1 MKKNNK
7 DFNYT
12 NRPFLIAEI
21 GINHNGSVK
30 MAKQLID
37 LAKDNNFDCVKF
49 QKRNPDICVPDSE
62 KNKIRNTPW
71 GDITYLHYKKK
82 IELSPSQIKELIKY
96 SKKKNIDL
104 FASCFDIDSLKL
116 MKKFKCKFNKVPSAL
131 ITNLEFLDEVAKQKK
146 YTFISTGMC
155 EMKDI
160 SRAVSIFK
168 KRSCKFT
175 LLHCVSL
182 YPCPEEK
189 LNLGMISVLR
199 KKFKCD
205 VGYSGH
211 ETNVSPSIHAYFLGA
226 TVIERHITLDRAMW
240 GTDQSAS
247 LSKAG
252 IEMLTSILRKP
263 KRMFGNR
270 KKIFYPEEKIM
281 LSKFKYW

>member
-1 MKKNNK
+1 MKKK
-7 DFNYT
+7 FNYKK
-12 NRPFLIAEI
+12 PFLIAEI

-30 MAKQLID
+30 IAKQLID
-37 LAKDNNFDCVKF
+37 LAKENNFDCVKF
-49 QKRNPDICVPDSE
+49 QKRTPEITTP
-62 KNKIRNTPW
+62 KNKINKLRETPW
-71 GDITYLHYKKK
+71 GTITYLEYKKK
-82 IELSPSQIKELIKY
+82 IELSPSQIRELINY
-96 SKKKNIDL
+96 SKKKKIEF
-104 FASCFDIDSLKL
+104 FASCFDIDSLNV
-116 MKKFKCKFNKVPSAL
+116 MKKFNCKYNKVPSAL
-131 ITNLEFLDEVAKQKK
+131 ITNTKFLDEVAKQKK

-160 SRAVSIFK
+160 SKAVLIFK
-168 KRSCKFT
+168 KRKCNFT

-189 LNLGMISVLR
+189 LNLRMIEVLR
-199 KKFKCD
+199 KKFKCN

-211 ETNVSPSIHAYFLGA
+211 ETNISPTIHAYFLGA

-252 IEMLTSILRKP
+252 MEMLASILNKP
-263 KRMFGNR
+263 KKMFGNK

>member
-1 MKKNNK
+1 MKKK
-7 DFNYT
+7 FNYKK
-12 NRPFLIAEI
+12 PFLIAEI

-30 MAKQLID
+30 IAKQLID
-37 LAKDNNFDCVKF
+37 LAKENNFDCVKF
-49 QKRNPDICVPDSE
+49 QKRNPDICVPENE

-71 GDITYLHYKKK
+71 GEITYLEYKKK
-82 IELSPSQIKELIKY
+82 IELSPSQIRELINY
-96 SKKKNIDL
+96 SKKKKIEF
-104 FASCFDIDSLKL
+104 FASCFDIDSLNV
-116 MKKFKCKFNKVPSAL
+116 MKKFNCKYNKVPSAL
-131 ITNLEFLDEVAKQKK
+131 ITNTKFLDEVAKQKK

-160 SRAVSIFK
+160 SKAVSIFK
-168 KRSCKFT
+168 KRKCNFT

-189 LNLGMISVLR
+189 LNLGMIEVLR
-199 KKFKCD
+199 KKFKCN

-211 ETNVSPSIHAYFLGA
+211 ETNISPTIHAYFLGA

-252 IEMLTSILRKP
+252 MEMLASILNKP
-263 KRMFGNR
+263 KKMFGNK

>member
-1 MKKNNK
+1 MKKK
-7 DFNYT
+7 FNYKK
-12 NRPFLIAEI
+12 PFLIAEI

-30 MAKQLID
+30 IAKQLID
-37 LAKDNNFDCVKF
+37 LAKENNFDCVKF
-49 QKRNPDICVPDSE
+49 QKRNPDICVPENE

-71 GDITYLHYKKK
+71 GEITYLEYKKK
-82 IELSPSQIKELIKY
+82 IELSPSQIRELINY
-96 SKKKNIDL
+96 SKKKKIEF
-104 FASCFDIDSLKL
+104 FASCFDIDSLNV
-116 MKKFKCKFNKVPSAL
+116 MKKFNCKYNKVPSAL
-131 ITNLEFLDEVAKQKK
+131 ITNTKFLDEVAKQKK

-160 SRAVSIFK
+160 SKAVSIFK
-168 KRSCKFT
+168 KRKCNFT

-189 LNLGMISVLR
+189 LNLGMIEVLR
-199 KKFKCD
+199 KKFKCN

-211 ETNVSPSIHAYFLGA
+211 ETNISPTIHAYFLGA

-252 IEMLTSILRKP
+252 MEMLASI
-263 KRMFGNR
+263 
-270 KKIFYPEEKIM
+270 
-281 LSKFKYW
+281 

>member
-1 MKKNNK
+1 MHIKNKNLDYKKK
-7 DFNYT
+7 
-12 NRPFLIAEI
+12 PFLIAEI

-30 MAKQLID
+30 IAKKLID

-49 QKRNPDICVPDSE
+49 QKRNPDICVPESE

-71 GDITYLHYKKK
+71 GDISYLNYKKR
-82 IELSPSQIKELIKY
+82 IELGPSQIRELVKY
-96 SKKKNIDL
+96 SKEKKIDF
-104 FASCFDIDSLKL
+104 FASCFDIDSLKV
-116 MKKFKCKFNKVPSAL
+116 MRQFKCKYNKIPSAL
-131 ITNLEFLDEVAKQKK
+131 ITNLKFLEEVAKEKK

-155 EMKDI
+155 QMKDI
-160 SRAVSIFK
+160 SKAVTIFK

-182 YPCPEEK
+182 YPCPEDK
-189 LNLGMISVLR
+189 LNLGMIDVLR
-199 KKFKCD
+199 KKFQCD

-226 TVIERHITLDRAMW
+226 TVIERHVTLDRAMW

-252 IEMLTSILRKP
+252 MEMLTSILHKP
-263 KRMFGNR
+263 VKMFGR
-270 KKIFYPEEKIM
+270 GKKILYPEEKIM